1 MEVIW
6 NQILFRLLAPRPLA
20 LNTSVGISVEFITFF
35 IVCQIKFGLT
45 RLTRLDS
52 LDSRLDCL
60 VASFI
65 SHLSCLPMAPCDC

>member
-6 NQILFRLLAPRPLA
+6 NESNPFSLARSAPSA

-45 RLTRLDS
+45 RLT
-52 LDSRLDCL
+52 
-60 VASFI
+60 
-65 SHLSCLPMAPCDC
+65 